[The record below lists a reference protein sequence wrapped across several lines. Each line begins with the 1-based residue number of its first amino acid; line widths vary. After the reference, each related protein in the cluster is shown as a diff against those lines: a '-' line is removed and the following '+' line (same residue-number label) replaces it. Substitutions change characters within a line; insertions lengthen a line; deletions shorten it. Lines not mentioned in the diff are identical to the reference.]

1 MLETR
6 QISVT
11 YSGTQ
16 VLWDVS
22 TTFADGEVVGVIGPN
37 GSGKSTL
44 FKAIA
49 GFVRPSSGTVLLDGA
64 DITGEPAHRL
74 VDRSLVMVL
83 ERRRLFGRMSV
94 RENLELGAYRP
105 KARAA
110 FHESLE
116 WVLDLLPVVAR
127 TINQTAGMMS
137 GGEQQMVAI
146 ARGLMSRPRILL
158 LDEPFLGLT
167 PMMVDQISDLILRL
181 KGLGMTVI
189 FNEQNVERSF
199 TLADR
204 GYVLESGRL
213 VVGGGAAEL
222 LSSALIRETYL
233 GA

>member
-213 VVGGGAAEL
+213 VVGGAAAEL